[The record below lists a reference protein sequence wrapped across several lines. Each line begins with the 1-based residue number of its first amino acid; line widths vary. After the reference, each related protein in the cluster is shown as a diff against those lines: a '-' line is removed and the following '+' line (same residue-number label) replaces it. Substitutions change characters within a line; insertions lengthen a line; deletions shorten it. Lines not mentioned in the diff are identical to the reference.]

1 MKIEYTLNVIKFL
14 VFCCNFICRLVC
26 YIKKSTLLIKKKPR
40 ISTEVKKKMETARTI
55 GDNID
60 TTGCIAEHGGF
71 VELQFFD
78 LDVSKSFSI

>member
-1 MKIEYTLNVIKFL
+1 
-14 VFCCNFICRLVC
+14 
-26 YIKKSTLLIKKKPR
+26 
-40 ISTEVKKKMETARTI
+40 METARTI

-78 LDVSKSFSI
+78 LDVSKSFSIWEREREVHVGRFKGVIVHAINENL

>member
-1 MKIEYTLNVIKFL
+1 
-14 VFCCNFICRLVC
+14 
-26 YIKKSTLLIKKKPR
+26 
-40 ISTEVKKKMETARTI
+40 METARTI

-78 LDVSKSFSI
+78 LDVSKSFSIWERERGSCREV